1 MDAPTDAQ
9 LLADWRGGNQEA
21 FGALVTRHLGLVRA
35 ACLRQAAPG
44 DADDCVQA
52 VFLVLARR
60 PAAAARAPV
69 LAAWLL
75 RCAWFVGTRSRRA
88 AARRVRLERR
98 AVPTAEATRPEAL
111 DLLDECMNR
120 LPTRQR
126 DALSLH
132 YLAGQ
137 EVGEI
142 AVALD
147 TSRDN
152 AYKLLQRGLTAL
164 RGLMKRRGVVVDAVV
179 LTALCAGQAQAA
191 SATTH
196 AAIVGAIT
204 KSTSASAS
212 ALAKGAGLAMVAGK
226 AATVAAIAAG
236 LTIAVALGAHALSAP
251 PPRFLPPPPPPR
263 SSALTP
269 QVEISD
275 ITPLAVTVGWG
286 VFAKDR
292 SVSGGP
298 LMVEGHTYARGLGL
312 HPPGEAVYARR
323 PEWSA
328 FVALVGLDIGSRQD
342 RCTPTVI
349 CIVLSDDG
357 TRQVEL
363 ARSPVLRASRQES
376 WRFAVALP
384 DSCQKVVL
392 RTDDAGDGYACDHVD
407 WVECGFLTAP

>member
-1 MDAPTDAQ
+1 MDAPNDAQ

-35 ACLRQAAPG
+35 ACGRQAAPG

-75 RCAWFVGTRSRRA
+75 RCAWFVCTRSRRA
-88 AARRVRLERR
+88 ALRRVRSERR
-98 AVPTAEATRPEAL
+98 AVVAGAAARPEAL

-132 YLAGQ
+132 YLAGH
-137 EVGEI
+137 EVAEV

-152 AYKLLQRGLTAL
+152 AYKLLQRGLVAL
-164 RGLMKRRGVVVDAVV
+164 RDLMKRRGVAVNAV
-179 LTALCAGQAQAA
+179 ALSALCAGQAQAA
-191 SATTH
+191 AVTSH
-196 AAIVGAIT
+196 AAIVSAIT
-204 KSTSASAS
+204 RSTSASAS
-212 ALAKGAGLAMVAGK
+212 ALAKSAGLAMVAGK

-236 LTIAVALGAHALSAP
+236 LTVAVALGAHALSAASPRVAAP
-251 PPRFLPPPPPPR
+251 PVVRAGP
-263 SSALTP
+263 P
-269 QVEISD
+269 QVQISD
-275 ITPLAVTVGWG
+275 LAPLAATVGWG
-286 VFAKDR
+286 TFGRDR

-298 LMVEGHTYARGLGL
+298 LVVEGRTYARGLGL

-323 PEWSA
+323 PEWTG
-328 FVALVGLDIGSRQD
+328 FVALVGVDIGSRQD
-342 RCTPTVI
+342 ACTPTVI

-357 TRQVEL
+357 ARQVEL
-363 ARSPVLRASRQES
+363 ARSPVLRASSQES
-376 WRFAVALP
+376 WRFAVPLP
-384 DSCQKVVL
+384 ADCKKVIL
-392 RTDDAGDGYACDHVD
+392 RTDDAGDGYSCDHVD

>member
-35 ACLRQAAPG
+35 ACGRQAAPG

-75 RCAWFVGTRSRRA
+75 RCAWFVCTRSRRA
-88 AARRVRLERR
+88 AARRVRSERR
-98 AVPTAEATRPEAL
+98 AAPAAAAARAEAL

-137 EVGEI
+137 EVGEV

-152 AYKLLQRGLTAL
+152 AYKLLQRGLAAL
-164 RGLMKRRGVVVDAVV
+164 RGLMKRRGVAVDAVV

-191 SATTH
+191 ATTSH

-204 KSTSASAS
+204 KSTSASAA
-212 ALAKGAGLAMVAGK
+212 ALAKGAGLAMAAGK

-236 LTIAVALGAHALSAP
+236 LTVAVALGAHALSAT
-251 PPRFLPPPPPPR
+251 PPRPFAPPLR
-263 SSALTP
+263 ASALTP
-269 QVEISD
+269 QVQISD
-275 ITPLAVTVGWG
+275 LTPLAATVGWG
-286 VFAKDR
+286 SFGRDR

-298 LMVEGHTYARGLGL
+298 LVVEGRTYARGLGL

-328 FVALVGLDIGSRQD
+328 FVALVGVDIGSKQD
-342 RCTPTVI
+342 SCTPTVI
-349 CIVLSDDG
+349 CVVLSDDG

-384 DSCQKVVL
+384 DSCRKVVL